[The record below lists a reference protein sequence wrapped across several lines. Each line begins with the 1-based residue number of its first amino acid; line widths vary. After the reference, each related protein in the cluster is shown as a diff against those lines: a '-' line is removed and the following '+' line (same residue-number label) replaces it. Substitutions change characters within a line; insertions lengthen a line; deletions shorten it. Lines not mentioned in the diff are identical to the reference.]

1 MLKLDLLFG
10 IFMDESAEC
19 EAARMRVITIKAE
32 GIVLSQKMMACPFQL
47 KDGQS
52 RVEEFNCLMILAKKM
67 DSETDGQLGGASAGY
82 LIKMPAE
89 HLLPAVGDRG
99 PG

>member
-47 KDGQS
+47 KDGRS
-52 RVEEFNCLMILAKKM
+52 RVELNCLMILAKKM
-67 DSETDGQLGGASAGY
+67 DSETDGQLGGASAEY